1 MRVDDLALVELRKA
15 QGKRRGS
22 DANILVFAVNAAAPE
37 HDLARGW
44 LECQLNGDRR
54 VGLPWES
61 LTAFV
66 RLVTNPRAFARPL
79 TPSEAWDI
87 VEAWLAVPV
96 AWIPVPTE
104 RHAAVLGDLV
114 HRHRLSGNLVP
125 DAHLA
130 AIAIEHGAEVVSGD
144 TDFAR
149 FDGLRWRQPP
159 A

>member
-1 MRVDDLALVELRKA
+1 MLV
-15 QGKRRGS
+15 
-22 DANILVFAVNAAAPE
+22 DANILLFAVNSAAPDHE
-37 HDLARGW
+37 RASAW
-44 LECQLNGDRR
+44 LEAALNGNRR

-66 RLVTNPRAFARPL
+66 RLATNPRVVPKPL
-79 TPSEAWDI
+79 APGDAWAL
-87 VEAWLAVPV
+87 VEEWLASPV

-114 HRHRLSGNLVP
+114 RRYRPAAKLVP

-130 AIAIEHGAEVVSGD
+130 ALALEHGAEIISAD

-149 FDGLRWRQPP
+149 FTEVRWRDPL
-159 A
+159 AG

>member
-1 MRVDDLALVELRKA
+1 MLV
-15 QGKRRGS
+15 
-22 DANILVFAVNAAAPE
+22 DANILVFAVNATAPE
-37 HDLARGW
+37 HERAVEW
-44 LECQLNGDRR
+44 LERQLNGDRR

-87 VEAWLAVPV
+87 VESWLAVPV
-96 AWIPVPTE
+96 TWIPGPTE

-114 HRHRLSGNLVP
+114 RRYRLSGNLVP

-130 AIAIEHGAEVVSGD
+130 AIAIEHGAEVVSAD

-149 FDGLRWRQPP
+149 FTEIRWSNPL
-159 A
+159 AGT

>member
-1 MRVDDLALVELRKA
+1 MLV
-15 QGKRRGS
+15 
-22 DANILVFAVNAAAPE
+22 DANILVFAVDTAAAE
-37 HDLARGW
+37 HERARDW
-44 LECQLNGDRR
+44 LEQQLNGDRR

-79 TPSEAWDI
+79 APSEAWDI

-96 AWIPVPTE
+96 TWVPGPTE
-104 RHAAVLGDLV
+104 RHATVLGDLV
-114 HRHRLSGNLVP
+114 RRYRLSGNLVP

-130 AIAIEHGAEVVSGD
+130 AIALEHGAEVVSAD

-149 FDGLRWRQPP
+149 FTEVRWSNPL
-159 A
+159 AGT